1 MSRDLMSVSG
11 IFLLKRLFSRYV
23 LSIYESHRIVFMF
36 SVIASITLLLNIKIV
51 NFYRYQETH
60 LRSLA

>member
-36 SVIASITLLLNIKIV
+36 SVITSITLLLNIKIV